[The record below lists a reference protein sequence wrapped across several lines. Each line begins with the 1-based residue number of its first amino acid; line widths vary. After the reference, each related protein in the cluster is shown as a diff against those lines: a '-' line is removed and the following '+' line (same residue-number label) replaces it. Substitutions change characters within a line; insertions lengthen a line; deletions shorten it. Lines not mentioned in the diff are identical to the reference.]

1 MKLMTDSITIVLLG
15 DWSKLYIQPEWVAE
29 NIFENPEIEIGIE
42 GRDTEFHISYRN
54 NGVII
59 KPSQNKI
66 VLTAVNAE
74 RETIENLSKYA
85 NNYLNKAVTPAVF
98 AYGLNIDFADAE
110 DTRYAEV
117 LDNMSDTA
125 WIIELGYQI
134 EASEISRRLS
144 KNGKIIN
151 MKCNLVNSKTTM
163 HFNEHFANPTPDNLN
178 VSAET
183 IFTFIDDVKQIILQF
198 GYEIE
203 GDADE

>member
-15 DWSKLYIQPEWVAE
+15 DWSKLYIQPGWVAE

-66 VLTAVNAE
+66 ILSATNAE
-74 RETIENLSKYA
+74 RQTIENLSKYV
-85 NNYLNKAVTPAVF
+85 NNYLGKAVTPSVL
-98 AYGLNIDFADAE
+98 AYGLNIDFADTE

-117 LDNMSDTA
+117 LDSMSDTA
-125 WIIELGYQI
+125 SKIELGYQI
-134 EASEISRRLS
+134 ETTEISRRLS

-151 MKCNLVNSKTTM
+151 MNCNLVNSKTTM
-163 HFNEHFANPTPDNLN
+163 HFNEHFANPAQDDLN
-178 VSAET
+178 ISVET
-183 IFTFIDDVKQIILQF
+183 ILQFIDDVKQIILHF

-203 GDADE
+203 GDTDE